1 MNDIIYLVVHIGDAL
16 FRKFYI
22 EVNKEYYSK
31 VITRE
36 FWSLLSPNE
45 DFERV
50 DIVTEK
56 EVEEAVPR
64 RDTGEKLN
72 FIRTSADLSESKSLN
87 FHSAF
92 DSKMLK
98 CRLQVSLQSYRPV
111 FVFISISRILFAAS
125 ETDFLRA
132 CQVKN
137 MIIHLKEKC

>member
-31 VITRE
+31 VITSE

-56 EVEEAVPR
+56 EVEEAVHR
-64 RDTGEKLN
+64 RVTGETEFYQDKRG
-72 FIRTSADLSESKSLN
+72 FI
-87 FHSAF
+87 
-92 DSKMLK
+92 
-98 CRLQVSLQSYRPV
+98 
-111 FVFISISRILFAAS
+111 
-125 ETDFLRA
+125 
-132 CQVKN
+132 
-137 MIIHLKEKC
+137 

>member
-56 EVEEAVPR
+56 EVEEAVHR
-64 RDTGEKLN
+64 RDTRETEFYQDKRG
-72 FIRTSADLSESKSLN
+72 FI
-87 FHSAF
+87 
-92 DSKMLK
+92 
-98 CRLQVSLQSYRPV
+98 
-111 FVFISISRILFAAS
+111 
-125 ETDFLRA
+125 
-132 CQVKN
+132 
-137 MIIHLKEKC
+137 